1 MEDILKIGI
10 VGMGMV
16 GKTLS
21 NWFEKN
27 TNHEIRKRDINFSKK
42 DSFEEIDAVFI
53 CISIKKSKDG
63 LQKYDELSE
72 IINYCR
78 NYTDKIFLRS
88 TVLPGINDS
97 FRTISMPEFFTARI
111 ADQDMQRLDILCGH
125 TSLKLVQEI
134 FPGKNIIMMKNT
146 ECEIAKYMHNLFG
159 AFKVTYFNIVKTLA
173 DKKQCDFE
181 QIKKAMS
188 ITGFIEKTHTQVPG
202 PDGKLGFGGAC
213 FPDNL
218 ETFLPFL
225 RQEKMFFE
233 HYFFNNV
240 LNLNKT
246 YRGE

>member
-1 MEDILKIGI
+1 MKIGI

-16 GKTLS
+16 GKALN
-21 NWFEKN
+21 NWLEKN
-27 TNHEIRKRDINFSKK
+27 TSHEVKKRDIAFEKK
-42 DSFEEIDAVFI
+42 DSFDGISAAFI
-53 CISIKKSKDG
+53 CIPIKKSKEG
-63 LQKYDELSE
+63 VQKYDELTE
-72 IINYCR
+72 AINYCR
-78 NYTDKIFLRS
+78 YYTDKIFIRS
-88 TVLPGINDS
+88 TVLPGTND
-97 FRTISMPEFFTARI
+97 FLKTISMPEFFTARF
-111 ADQDMQRLDILCGH
+111 ADSDMERLDVLCGN
-125 TSLKLVQEI
+125 TDLELVQDI

-173 DKKQCDFE
+173 DKKECDFE

-188 ITGFIEKTHTQVPG
+188 ITGFIEKAHTQVPG